1 MTRGDLVRLA
11 GVYAAALAGGTVAW
25 IALFHTPLLAGSVL
39 FYRGLVL
46 LAVTTAVVATVLLV
60 LRRRRYRGLLGIRD
74 ILLIVTLLLSVNV
87 VFFTH
92 LPVTAD
98 RSISVFIL
106 AYMNRA
112 DGPLT
117 SQEISD
123 SVVHEYLVARGAIAK
138 RLDEQV
144 VTGTIVRDGDG
155 YVISPEG
162 RGLVG
167 LYELIAG
174 VFNIDTPNLSP

>member
-1 MTRGDLVRLA
+1 MTRSELARLVGL
-11 GVYAAALAGGTVAW
+11 YAAALAGGTAVW
-25 IALFHTPLLAGSVL
+25 IVLFHTPLLAGSVF

-46 LAVTTAVVATVLLV
+46 LAATTVAMAAVLLV
-60 LRRRRYRGLLGIRD
+60 LRRRRYRGLLGVRD
-74 ILLIVTLLLSVNV
+74 ILLIVTLLLSVNI

-117 SQEISD
+117 SREISE
-123 SVVHEYLVARGAIAK
+123 SVVREYLVARGAIDK

-144 VTGTIVRDGDG
+144 VTGTIVRSGDG
-155 YVISPEG
+155 YVISAEG
-162 RGLVG
+162 RGLVS
-167 LYELIAG
+167 LYELIARI
-174 VFNIDTPNLSP
+174 FNIDTANLSP